1 MQVLTSALPDNMEQE
16 NELEIWKVSLDD
28 YVIQTAWTASNQ
40 QLLAATASGK
50 LFAFD
55 AESGDPHFS
64 EQLHQESISAIA
76 THPQEAFK
84 VATVGQDGYIII
96 YDTLSLKTISRIKGN
111 AQWIEHV
118 QWSPDGKYL
127 AAAGGKE
134 VIIIDKEGKLTGIF
148 YHPQST
154 VSAIFWKKDSS
165 LLAVGG
171 FGSVQLI
178 NPESLKPEEVLEWP
192 NSLISLSW
200 NRDGKYIAA
209 GTQDCRIQF
218 WKLPH
223 TPGKELQMSGY
234 ATKIKA
240 MSWSADNKSLATNCG
255 VEIII
260 WDISGKGPEGT
271 SPQVLK
277 LHPARITQVAYQNQ
291 ASCLAS
297 ADQSGMV
304 VLWLPNRGSKPLAN
318 GFVKGE
324 VSSLNWSPND
334 EKLAIGTSGSM
345 LQVWALA

>member
-1 MQVLTSALPDNMEQE
+1 MEQE

-28 YVIQTAWTASNQ
+28 YVIQTAWNANGK
-40 QLLAATASGK
+40 QLLAGTASGK
-50 LFAFD
+50 LFAFG
-55 AESGDPHFS
+55 AASGDPHFS
-64 EQLHQESISAIA
+64 EQLHQGSISAIA
-76 THPQEAFK
+76 THPHEASK
-84 VATVGQDGYIII
+84 IATVGQDGCIVI
-96 YDTLSLKTISRIKGN
+96 YDTLNLKIINRIKSN

-134 VIIIDKEGKLTGIF
+134 VMIMNYEGKLTGIF
-148 YHPQST
+148 CHPQST

-165 LLAVGG
+165 LLAIGG

-178 NPESLKPEEVLEWP
+178 NPENLKPEEVLEWP

-240 MSWSADNKSLATNCG
+240 LSWSGDNKSLATNCG
-255 VEIII
+255 VEIVI
-260 WDISGKGPEGT
+260 WNISGKGPEGT
-271 SPQVLK
+271 SPQTLK
-277 LHPARITQVAYQNQ
+277 FHQSRITQVAYQNQ

-297 ADQSGMV
+297 ADQNGMI
-304 VLWLPNRGSKPLAN
+304 VLWLPNKGSKPLVN
-318 GFVKGE
+318 GVVKGV
-324 VSSLNWSPND
+324 VSSLSWSPND
-334 EKLAIGTSGSM
+334 EKLAIGTADGM
-345 LQVWALA
+345 LNVWALP